1 MVRGPGDQLVDAG
14 SVHVPGREQPHE
26 APAAHVFGDFAAFNL
41 ALSGRQGSADV
52 LAYYPAEGDPVGFDC
67 ETMGLVNLSSA
78 GLPGAYRTGFGGA
91 AARDRARLPSEVE
104 RHLRLN
110 DNRQK
115 RIDQF
120 LVEIHKKF
128 SIPVACMVFVLL
140 GAPLGAVI
148 RRRGVAVS
156 AAVSLAFFWVYWVF
170 LIGGEELADRG
181 YVGPALAMWAPNL
194 VFGLLGLLLT
204 HRTAHDRPWLARARP
219 RRNR

>member
-1 MVRGPGDQLVDAG
+1 MRAAVQEQR
-14 SVHVPGREQPHE
+14 RELRASRRQIDSLRTAAAAIPT
-26 APAAHVFGDFAAFNL
+26 APAD
-41 ALSGRQGSADV
+41 SATV
-52 LAYYPAEGDPVGFDC
+52 A
-67 ETMGLVNLSSA
+67 
-78 GLPGAYRTGFGGA
+78 A
-91 AARDRARLPSEVE
+91 AARDRARLLSEVE

-148 RRRGVAVS
+148 RRRGLAVS

-194 VFGLLGLLLT
+194 LFGLLGLLLT
-204 HRTAHDRPWLARARP
+204 HRTAHDRPWLARAR
-219 RRNR
+219 RRRDR